1 MKRIFHLILPILR
14 IFAVMGAY
22 ALLLFIHSRDGNLNS
37 SVYNYNG
44 APLILSQTS
53 AVFRY
58 IYPHAALFA
67 FFQFVFIN
75 SKSTAEKYF
84 GIAGQKFNF
93 FGDFL
98 KLSISDISTV
108 LENVSFLVIAV
119 WVSLNFK
126 GDVFLIEAFYKIG
139 ADLGIAAKIANLCI
153 ICGIYLLSKRS
164 AMARWFEIKNR
175 SEYYK
180 TNFFKTIAA
189 IVGFAVRFA
198 VITLGAFF
206 ITLFSNMIGT
216 ALLIIIRHPLKFLQ
230 FLLAVAV
237 VAVLHIVYSYIRA
250 FIKRVSFLR
259 KLKKA
264 SVAEGYEINIKNKPL
279 LSVFFNRDGFEISV
293 FDNGEIYDCKFIAGI
308 KRRND
313 MIFLDSGEVKIL
325 HELKFGKRTDKV
337 AIFSYSKYQKYTFD
351 SENKKIIIVSPCPN
365 CVCAAQSDTS
375 KPIEIDTGFDMFEY
389 KIYNGAGFLSALEY
403 GCINKKYQQ

>member
-1 MKRIFHLILPILR
+1 MKRIVYLILPILR

-44 APLILSQTS
+44 APLILSKTS

-75 SKSTAEKYF
+75 SKKTAEKYF
-84 GIAGQKFNF
+84 DITTEKFNF
-93 FGDFL
+93 FDDFL
-98 KLSISDISTV
+98 KLSTSDLSSI
-108 LENVSFLVIAV
+108 LENISFVILAF
-119 WVSLNFK
+119 WVSLTFK
-126 GDVFLIEAFYKIG
+126 GDVFLTEAFYKVG
-139 ADLGIAAKIANLCI
+139 ADSGIAAKIANFCI
-153 ICGIYLLSKRS
+153 VCGIYLLSKRS
-164 AMARWFEIKNR
+164 AMARWFEIKSR

-180 TNFFKTIAA
+180 TNFFKA
-189 IVGFAVRFA
+189 ISTAVGFAIRFA
-198 VITLGAFF
+198 VITIGAFF

-216 ALLIIIRHPLKFLQ
+216 VLLITIRYPMKFLQ
-230 FLLAVAV
+230 FLLTLV
-237 VAVLHIVYSYIRA
+237 VIAVLHTVYSYIRA
-250 FIKRVSFLR
+250 FIKRLSFLR

-264 SVAEGYEINIKNKPL
+264 SAAEGYEIKIKNKPL
-279 LSVFFNRDGFEISV
+279 LSVFFTLEGFDISV
-293 FDNGEIYDCKFIAGI
+293 SDNGKIYDCKFIAGI
-308 KRRND
+308 KRRNS

-325 HELKFGKRTDKV
+325 HELKFGKRTEKIS
-337 AIFSYSKYQKYTFD
+337 IFSYSKYQKYTFE
-351 SENKKIIIVSPCPN
+351 SENKKIIIVSPCPG

-375 KPIEIDTGFDMFEY
+375 KPIEIDTGFDIFEY

-403 GCINKKYQQ
+403 GCIDKKYQQ